1 MYKISIII
9 PVFNIGEKL
18 NNAFESLKNQTFGFE
33 NLEIIFVD
41 DCSTDN
47 SADIIKGY
55 SESYEN
61 VKSIIMDENSGYAGK
76 PRNIGI
82 ENATAD
88 YLMFLDPDDVYL
100 ENACETLYGN
110 IAGTDLDMV
119 SGNFLSSSVNGEYKI
134 SWYNIA
140 LTDGSIQIDSIYEQP
155 KLFLLPPSVWSKIF
169 RKDFVLDNDITFPVG
184 IPAQDVV
191 FVYNS
196 LLKAK
201 SIKYVDTPVVRYIPG
216 VDESKNKSVT
226 STRNKNTIFG
236 LLKAYYYALDL
247 FEDFKDLRG
256 YVAIHLNF
264 WVKQVVISGISP
276 KEKSDLFRYA
286 FPIFKIFKTSDNL
299 YIRKGL
305 EEVFHKIYQKDFIG
319 AANISEYAAVQLNEN
334 YYNVY
339 AEIKTRDIFIIF
351 DDFDYLS
358 ENGDSIVDFLTDEGY
373 TVKFLNIGSME
384 SFKEFGDNGKFMI
397 HNIYDYFS
405 KEFTLDDENGGAVKK
420 DKGYFTSD
428 GFNFLEV
435 SEDIKLRNR
444 FDKLYITFDSLDDFY
459 SYFIETLCMS
469 SDKKPFL
476 VNYAN
481 FEFENVNPLS
491 AFKVDG
497 ENIDLLNGE
506 EVNSIF
512 RDAYIQEVL
521 SVYGVPF
528 ENESLKDQVDQL
540 KSELK
545 SAKQSNKK
553 LKKDLKNAKKKL
565 KEEKNRNKKSE
576 NKLRD
581 ELKKSRQSY
590 DEIISSS
597 SWKVT
602 KPIRKVTNTVRK
614 VKK

>member
-18 NNAFESLKNQTFGFE
+18 KDAFESIKNQTFDFE

-47 SADIIKGY
+47 SADIIKEY
-55 SESYEN
+55 SDCYEN

-100 ENACETLYGN
+100 ENACETLYEN
-110 IAGTDLDMV
+110 IVGTDLDMV
-119 SGNFLSSSVNGEYKI
+119 SGNFLSTSINGEYKI
-134 SWYNIA
+134 SWYNIE
-140 LTDGSIQIDSIYEQP
+140 LTDGSIQIDSIYKQP

-169 RKDFVLDNDITFPVG
+169 KKDFILDNNITFPVG

-196 LLKAK
+196 LLKANN
-201 SIKYVDTPVVRYIPG
+201 IKYVDIPVVRYIPG
-216 VDESKNKSVT
+216 VDESKNQSVT

-247 FEDFKDLRG
+247 FDDYEDLMS

-264 WVKQVVISGISP
+264 WVKQVVISGISH
-276 KEKSDLFRYA
+276 KEKSDFFRYA
-286 FPIFKIFKTSDNL
+286 YPIFKIFKNSDNL

-305 EEVFHKIYQKDFIG
+305 EEIFHKVYQKDFIG
-319 AANISEYAAVQLNEN
+319 AADLSEYAAVQLNEN

-351 DDFDYLS
+351 DDYEYLS
-358 ENGDSIVDFLTDEGY
+358 ENGDSIVDFLASEGY
-373 TVKFLNIGSME
+373 GVKFLDVGSIDAFE
-384 SFKEFGDNGKFMI
+384 EFADSNPDKFVI
-397 HNIYDYFS
+397 HNIYDYYS
-405 KEFTLDDENGGAVKK
+405 REFNLNNENGCVKK
-420 DKGYFTSD
+420 EEGNYFTPD
-428 GFNFLEV
+428 GFKFLEV
-435 SEDIKLRNR
+435 SQDIKLMNR
-444 FDKLYITFDSLDDFY
+444 FDKLYITFESMDDFY
-459 SYFIETLCMS
+459 SYFIETLCSS

-476 VNYAN
+476 VNFAD

-497 ENIDLLNGE
+497 ENIDLLNAE
-506 EVNSIF
+506 EVNSTF

-521 SVYGVPF
+521 SVDGVQV
-528 ENESLKDQVDQL
+528 ENESLKNQVNKL

-545 SAKQSNKK
+545 SSKQSNKK
-553 LKKDLKNAKKKL
+553 LKKDLKNSKKKL
-565 KEEKNRNKKSE
+565 KEEKKSE
-576 NKLRD
+576 KKLKD
-581 ELKKSRQSY
+581 ELKKSKQSY

-602 KPIRKVTNTVRK
+602 KPFRKVTNTVRK